1 MLKNKIHPGQFLRE
15 ELEERGIS
23 QSALAKHIK
32 VQPNVI
38 NQICNEKRGVSPE
51 MAKKLAAALGTTA
64 ELWINLQGTYELFKA
79 EDPDF
84 GRLRA

>member
-79 EDPDF
+79 VDPDF

>member
-1 MLKNKIHPGQFLRE
+1 MLKNRIHPGQFLRE

-23 QSALAKHIK
+23 QTLLATHIH

-38 NQICNEKRGVSPE
+38 NQICNEKRGISPE
-51 MAKKLAAALGTTA
+51 MAKKLAAALGTTP
-64 ELWINLQGTYELFKA
+64 ELWINLQGTYELYWA

-84 GRLRA
+84 GKLRA

>member
-1 MLKNKIHPGQFLRE
+1 MLKNKIHPGQFLSE
-15 ELEERGIS
+15 ELQVRGIS
-23 QSALAKHIK
+23 QSALARHIK

-38 NQICNEKRGVSPE
+38 NQICNEKRGISPE
-51 MAKKLAAALGTTA
+51 MAKKLAVALGTTA
-64 ELWINLQGTYELFKA
+64 ELWINLQGTYDLYWA

>member
-1 MLKNKIHPGQFLRE
+1 MIKNKIHPGSFLRE

-23 QSALAKHIK
+23 QSVLARHIK

-38 NQICNEKRGVSPE
+38 NQICNEKRGISPE
-51 MAKKLAAALGTTA
+51 MAKKLAAAFGTTA
-64 ELWINLQGTYELFKA
+64 ELWINLQSTFDLANA
-79 EDPDF
+79 EEPDF

>member
-15 ELEERGIS
+15 ELEERGVS

-64 ELWINLQGTYELFKA
+64 ELWINLQGTYELYWA
-79 EDPDF
+79 RDPDF
-84 GRLRA
+84 GKLRA